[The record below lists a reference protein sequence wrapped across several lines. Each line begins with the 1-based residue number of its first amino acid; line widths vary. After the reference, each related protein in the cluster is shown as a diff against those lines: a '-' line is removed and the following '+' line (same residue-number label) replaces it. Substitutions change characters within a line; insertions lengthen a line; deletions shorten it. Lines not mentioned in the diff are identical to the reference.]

1 MPSFIA
7 AVLAVI
13 GIGFGASFVLEGF
26 QRTSATNYQ
35 SKGVRLDP
43 SEFAPRDV
51 AATHG
56 ADHKPAEKPAA
67 KN

>member
-1 MPSFIA
+1 MPTFIT

-13 GIGFGASFVLEGF
+13 AIGFGASFVLESF

-35 SKGVRLDP
+35 SRGVRLDP

-51 AATHG
+51 AASHG
-56 ADHKPAEKPAA
+56 ADHKSAEKPAA

>member
-1 MPSFIA
+1 MPAFIA
-7 AVLAVI
+7 ALIAVI
-13 GIGFGASFVLEGF
+13 GIGIGASFVLEGF
-26 QRTSATNYQ
+26 QRTVATSYQ
-35 SKGVRLDP
+35 SRGVRLDP

-56 ADHKPAEKPAA
+56 ADKPAEKPPA